1 MTFHNCAVQYRPK
14 VGHFIPF
21 LYHQISMSVPL
32 ILVLVMKMLIAPT
45 VMVPTAVLVNKD
57 SPEMVQYAKVG
68 QNVI

>member
-1 MTFHNCAVQYRPK
+1 M
-14 VGHFIPF
+14 GHLVPF

-32 ILVLVMKMLIAPT
+32 IPVLVIKMLIAPT

-57 SPEMVQYAKVG
+57 SPEMVQYAKVR

>member
-1 MTFHNCAVQYRPK
+1 M
-14 VGHFIPF
+14 
-21 LYHQISMSVPL
+21 